1 MKKLLS
7 NPFVL
12 LLAGFGIYK
21 GIKYFKDKKEADAQP
36 QTMVPPKLGVPV
48 IQYGTPP
55 SANQNIEGT
64 SYSCAPGTNQIVYDH
79 YGTPRWVNC
88 RPVKNTAF
96 GL

>member
-21 GIKYFKDKKEADAQP
+21 GIKYFKDKKEAEAEA

-48 IQYGTPP
+48 IQHGTPP
-55 SANQNIEGT
+55 GANLNIEG
-64 SYSCAPGTNQIVYDH
+64 SNYVCAPGTNQIVYDH

-88 RPVKNTAF
+88 KPMKTNS
-96 GL
+96 LY